1 MDPNL
6 SRLLQRFSID
16 LATTSPS
23 DLDTLALAYMNLA
36 YQLGRDAGR
45 AEALSD
51 RPDANTN
58 SRPRG
63 KDDRDTERD
72 PERK

>member
-1 MDPNL
+1 MDRNL
-6 SRLLQRFSID
+6 SRLLRRFSSD
-16 LATTSPS
+16 LAQTNPS

-45 AEALSD
+45 AEAQSHGLD
-51 RPDANTN
+51 TN
-58 SRPRG
+58 SKRDSGETHDSHQERP
-63 KDDRDTERD
+63 